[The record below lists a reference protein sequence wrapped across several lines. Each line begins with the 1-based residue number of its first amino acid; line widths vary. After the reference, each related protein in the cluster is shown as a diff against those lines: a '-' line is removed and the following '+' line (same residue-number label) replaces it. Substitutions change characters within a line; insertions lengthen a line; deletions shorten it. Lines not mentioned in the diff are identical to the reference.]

1 MTGSKMTPRKQAFV
15 DAYVADVT
23 RNATQAAIKAGY
35 SEKTA
40 KQAAY
45 KLMQSE
51 DIKSAIAAAKKELH
65 EKNTAEANEVVE
77 FLTAVMRGGEV
88 DTVPLS
94 VGGGKQK
101 LFDGKPSARDRIRAA
116 ELLGKYYDIFDGN
129 NNEAEDTGGIIVI
142 PEIKEG
148 ADNE

>member
-1 MTGSKMTPRKQAFV
+1 MTGRKKAFV
-15 DAYVADVT
+15 DAYVADVK

-51 DIKSAIAAAKKELH
+51 DIKAAITAAKKELH
-65 EKNTAEANEVVE
+65 EQNTAEANEVVE

-94 VGGGKQK
+94 VGKGKQK
-101 LFDGKPSARDRIRAA
+101 LFDAKPSARDRIKAA
-116 ELLGKYYDIFDGN
+116 ELLGKYYTIFDG
-129 NNEAEDTGGIIVI
+129 DGKPDDKTGGVVI
-142 PEIKEG
+142 MPEVS
-148 ADNE
+148 DTS